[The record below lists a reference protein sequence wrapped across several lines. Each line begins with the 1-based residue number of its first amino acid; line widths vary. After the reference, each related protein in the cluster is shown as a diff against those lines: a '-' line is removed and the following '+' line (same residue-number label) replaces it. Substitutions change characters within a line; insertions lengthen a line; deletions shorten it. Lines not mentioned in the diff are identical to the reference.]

1 MNAIG
6 ATWKNGQIIPDGGVD
21 WPDGCRLIVKP
32 ETAAVPIDD
41 DGPATPEEIAQTLAA
56 MASVEPFSTTEEE
69 RAEIEAWRKSV
80 KEHTV
85 ATMNQEIE
93 ELFP

>member
-6 ATWKNGQIIPDGGVD
+6 ATWKNGQIIPDSGID

-32 ETAAVPIDD
+32 ESVAMPIDD

-56 MASVEPFSTTEEE
+56 MARVEPFEMTDEE
-69 RAEIEAWRKSV
+69 RAEIEDWRRRV
-80 KEHTV
+80 KEHTI
-85 ATMNQEIE
+85 ATMNKDIE
-93 ELFP
+93 ELYP